1 MLNEKGRKV
10 KTKLI
15 IVIGAYGS
23 GKSEYSINL
32 AKEFKTEGKEVIL
45 VDLDVVNPY
54 FRSRDVREKFEQIG
68 IEVIAPE
75 GENKYADLPMIS
87 PKIMGAVKNYEKNVI
102 LDVGGDPAG
111 CRTLARYIPT
121 IQKRGYEMQ
130 LVINTKRPF
139 TSNKK
144 EILEMIQMLEDASKL
159 QVTEIICNTNLMEF
173 TTEEIVEN
181 GIQTID
187 ETAKERNIIFE
198 KYLVLDKY
206 ASKISENIFGK
217 KKIVMNYFLIKPW
230 EMPMMKGL

>member
-1 MLNEKGRKV
+1 MEN
-10 KTKLI
+10 KLI

-32 AKEFKTEGKEVIL
+32 SKELKASGKEVVL
-45 VDLDVVNPY
+45 VDLDIVNPY

-75 GENKYADLPMIS
+75 GENKYADLPMLSPRIS
-87 PKIMGAVKNYEKNVI
+87 GTLTHETKNVI

-121 IQKRGYEMQ
+121 IKKRGYEMQ

-144 EILEMIQMLEDASKL
+144 EIREMIAMLEEASKL
-159 QVTEIICNTNLMEF
+159 EVTEIVCNTNLMEF
-173 TTEEIVEN
+173 TTQEIVEN
-181 GIQTID
+181 GIQIID
-187 ETAKERNIIFE
+187 ETAIEKSIKFE

-206 ASKISENIFGK
+206 ADVIPENILGK
-217 KKIVMNYFLIKPW
+217 KKIKMNYFLNKPW
-230 EMPMMKGL
+230 EMPLIKGL